1 ESFIALAKTFQ
12 THIKRQTGIPEARKE
27 AYYNF
32 VAILRKIF
40 RIKIGEKTNI
50 QEIQLELQEIQPIIE
65 KGWLSQKI
73 GEFSYA

>member
-1 ESFIALAKTFQ
+1 HLEFQ
-12 THIKRQTGIPEARKE
+12 FARKE

-40 RIKIGEKTNI
+40 RIKIGEKANI
-50 QEIQLELQEIQPIIE
+50 EEVHEELQEIQPIIE

-73 GEFSYA
+73 AEFSYA